1 MKMLS
6 HTILVLLLMSCLG
19 KVRGVQGETGIEE
32 VVDGKSTP
40 PTTTPTTHPKIGDAH
55 DPDRF
60 VSSVGMKTYS
70 ALNQTMSNLTGIAS
84 TNPRIQAAYADLKS
98 SLPNANELNK
108 YNASAQK
115 AVALLAA
122 EYCNEFK
129 NTPARYQEIV
139 PGLSASSINPQ
150 AIAEGFVRNFW
161 GREDIA
167 FQNEAIKEFL
177 ITINS
182 INSGAGNNTQK
193 LNKIVF
199 STCLGTLSSLPIW
212 ML

>member
-1 MKMLS
+1 MKILS
-6 HTILVLLLMSCLG
+6 NSILVFLLMSCLG
-19 KVRGVQGETGIEE
+19 KVRGVQGKSDLQE
-32 VVDGKSTP
+32 VVDNSTTSS
-40 PTTTPTTHPKIGDAH
+40 TTTTLPEIGGVH

-60 VSSVGMKTYS
+60 ISSVGMKTYTS
-70 ALNQTMSNLTGIAS
+70 LNQTMSNLTGIES
-84 TNPRIQAAYADLKS
+84 TNTNIQAAFEELKS
-98 SLPNANELNK
+98 SLPNANELKK

-122 EYCNEFK
+122 QYCNELK
-129 NTPARYQEIV
+129 NTPAKYQEIV
-139 PGLSASSINPQ
+139 PGLSANSIVPQ

-161 GREDIA
+161 GRETVA
-167 FQNEAIKEFL
+167 FQDEAIKEFL
-177 ITINS
+177 VSIND
-182 INSGAGNNTQK
+182 INSGAGNNTAK